1 MADAEFPIP
10 LPIVGQDVVKDAP
23 LPEPWGVLLAHPNPD
38 GSRKSCVN
46 CMMWAR
52 TDQCAVHDPD
62 LIITA
67 DHVCGYHV
75 FGEPMEVMSDHPGI
89 QHVDP
94 DYSGL
99 DLVPGGT
106 SCDLCIYYEAIGEN
120 YEAADED
127 GGWCHQVSAPDMGPP
142 APVGPLM
149 CCAAWDD
156 GSETELEPENPEL
169 SELEPEPV
177 ETPPLPDNEG
187 NPY

>member
-1 MADAEFPIP
+1 MADVEIP

-52 TDQCAVHDPD
+52 TDQCAIHDPD
-62 LIITA
+62 LIIEA
-67 DHVCGYHV
+67 DHICGYHV
-75 FGEPMEVMSDHPGI
+75 FGTPMEVMPTRPSIHDQPNI
-89 QHVDP
+89 QYVDP

-99 DLVPGGT
+99 DSVPGGT
-106 SCDLCIYYEAIGEN
+106 SCDLCMYYEPIGEN
-120 YEAADED
+120 YEAD
-127 GGWCHQVSAPDMGPP
+127 GVEGGLCHQISALDENPP

-156 GSETELEPENPEL
+156 GSEPETLEPEN
-169 SELEPEPV
+169 PEPV
-177 ETPPLPDNEG
+177 ETPPMPDSEG